1 MDYNIFIL
9 KVYDLLLT
17 YFKEKKSFFNVLP
30 LSNNIFISNPF
41 KSVSIYLIG
50 E

>member
-17 YFKEKKSFFNVLP
+17 YFKEKKSFSNVLP
-30 LSNNIFISNPF
+30 LSNNILSQILSRVFLYI
-41 KSVSIYLIG
+41 
-50 E
+50 